1 MAGDRH
7 ETIRSSDQTG
17 WVSGRLTRQLNADEQ
32 QVKRE
37 EQQAAEKRI
46 ARQLEKAIE
55 QQAVSVD
62 ILVK

>member
-1 MAGDRH
+1 
-7 ETIRSSDQTG
+7 
-17 WVSGRLTRQLNADEQ
+17 LNADEQ